1 MTKKLVFSTKPAFTL
16 IEIIIAITVFSIFV
30 AFMMTAYSVFNNA
43 QYDAAKSRSM
53 MYEIQDV
60 LNLLNE
66 SVKENKIYY
75 CYYYDCETALPAYD
89 TIDSNELALINADE
103 SEYIIIAWN
112 EGVDT
117 LADGYLSMQK
127 FEYDENLALWTEASG
142 YEEPVKLN
150 SDDVIVRLFD
160 SNSGSFR
167 IFPSMDPYAKE
178 NINYLKTLVSP
189 IDIFYQPNV
198 KVEMTFVTTG
208 RTRDEIKIDFSTT
221 ITSRIYR

>member
-1 MTKKLVFSTKPAFTL
+1 MTKKFVFSSKPAFTL

-30 AFMMTAYSVFNNA
+30 AFMMTSYSVFNNA

-75 CYYYDCETALPAYD
+75 CYYYDCETALPTYD
-89 TIDSNELALINADE
+89 TINSNELILIN
-103 SEYIIIAWN
+103 SEGTECRSIKWN
-112 EGVDT
+112 EG
-117 LADGYLSMQK
+117 AEIAEDGYLTVQK
-127 FEYDENLALWTEASG
+127 LVYDENLLECVEDSSEEA
-142 YEEPVKLN
+142 EKLH
-150 SDDVIVRLFD
+150 SDDVYVQD
-160 SNSGSFR
+160 VNFR
-167 IFPSMDPYAKE
+167 IFPSMDPYVKE
-178 NINYLKTLVSP
+178 NINLASL